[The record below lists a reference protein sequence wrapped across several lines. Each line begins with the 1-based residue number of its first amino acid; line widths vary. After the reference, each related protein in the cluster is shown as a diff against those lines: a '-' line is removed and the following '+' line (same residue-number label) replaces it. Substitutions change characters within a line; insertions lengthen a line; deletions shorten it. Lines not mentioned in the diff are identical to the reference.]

1 MSKTK
6 IQTSH
11 GAIYEQFGKNV
22 AHCRASMGLSQAEA
36 AARLDMPQS
45 TYSGYESG
53 TRKIPLSV
61 IVQLADFYGKTPDEL
76 ISGKS
81 EVSVASAF
89 ELTAL
94 EKQIVLHF
102 RALPDGERNML
113 LRSLGLEEKGEKV
126 VGASASSAV

>member
-11 GAIYEQFGKNV
+11 GSIYEQFGKNI
-22 AHCRASMGLSQAEA
+22 ARCRADMGLSQSEA

-76 ISGKS
+76 INGKS
-81 EVSVASAF
+81 EALTAAVF
-89 ELTAL
+89 ELTEL
-94 EKQIVLHF
+94 EKQIILRF

-113 LRSLGLEEKGEKV
+113 LRSLGLEEKGENGGFS
-126 VGASASSAV
+126 VGAV